1 MSKKVK
7 KCVKSFTKC
16 VERILIFFSE
26 NLEFLHL
33 ELCNEQKKVKCT
45 DTLKTAATSRD
56 AALGPD

>member
-1 MSKKVK
+1 MCKKLHQMCRK
-7 KCVKSFTKC
+7 DFN
-16 VERILIFFSE
+16 FFSE

-56 AALGPD
+56 AALGPDK